1 MRIQHTT
8 YRKIIALLILL
19 SSVSSLFAQSKTY
32 HVTAEAT
39 SGGDG
44 LSWDKAITLT
54 EALNLAKAGDEI
66 WVKGYEDIT
75 GHIYKAP
82 EGGFVLPSGV
92 AMYGG
97 FEGKETNKN
106 ALPTGRH
113 KYQMKYQ
120 TALVGDIN
128 TNDKASQQLI
138 IYPENTTR
146 TDNATHV
153 LTLQMGVTPGN
164 TNENNA
170 PTIVSGFLIAA
181 GNASGENTSANGRGG
196 GIYVVNN
203 SNGGNAQSRFF
214 RISQCNF
221 ANNYGMRGGAIYVDK
236 SCTNPQSAIS
246 YCSFFNNVAG
256 KRGTSENEGGGMWI
270 DGTATVYNCNI
281 NNNTNG
287 GIRLSKTSKIVNCSV
302 IANTV
307 SAVDLTAAGASGSD
321 GGGAVYN
328 TVLWHCTT
336 LCKNDTRPVFK
347 SCAFSEVESADG
359 KDANGNVRISIQN
372 HTTKPAPW
380 FVQSVVNLG
389 YDFSFSSNLKQ
400 LINTSFRFEE
410 TSALYGA
417 GDLQYYQNY
426 IEKSNLEATGS
437 TDVRGKKRYESS
449 SIDIGAYEYERLMA
463 GRIRYVMQNRQ
474 GTGDGS
480 SWANAMDDIQKAIND
495 LAEDANGMKG
505 EVWVAEGTY
514 EIKNRIAEA
523 QNAPTSL
530 LMKDGISVYGSF
542 KGNETSRAQRIAAS
556 TDLKEP
562 WSWHYKSTIKGNGYE
577 STTWSPTDEEWKVT
591 SSSYHVV
598 WFAPLPDGGQA
609 FSDNVY
615 LEGFIIEGGA
625 YQETND
631 KKFEPDCGAG
641 VYMNDPNAKLRYC
654 IVRNCNPGIKDT
666 ENKTPRGGGIYCR
679 NGMTEGNLVYNCS
692 AYMGGGIYIDDAGF
706 VTRSMVTNC
715 SANMGAGVYLKGDAT
730 DPNKAYYQILATS
743 VVSNNTSTRNGAV
756 YVDGHGL
763 VINNTITNNY
773 TTNTSDAADKESSNT
788 GGVYIKKKGLIANN
802 IIWNNSLLQST
813 SNSNHQAARA
823 QVYAA
828 SPTKETVQFYNNAIS
843 DVNAAIWNNTYQV
856 GTTAINN
863 YYSGMGFEQ
872 IQGTQFSTKEDFNNK
887 RGVITDKTEVDYF
900 WEVKQGTRLR
910 NIGISYALL
919 PSAYL
924 YQPQIDLNGK
934 PFSFTPSTG
943 AYMPDNHDIVFELN
957 TTAKRLRIYY
967 DRSRELVEGTG
978 QSWEKSYTSSA
989 VDEVIDY
996 LATIQDGDTVNVVE
1010 KGSTTKTKFTIN
1022 KADGYQF
1029 EICAREGIFAPKT
1042 AYVNEESDAKSCTFR
1057 IQPTVLPLTLYAGYP
1072 AYSEKK
1078 NPDDSD
1084 RNPILYR
1091 TEVNGNME
1099 GSELSDGLYHL
1110 VRIEAGA
1117 NVTIDGYVFTHAYA
1131 AGKAYMPYGGGAL
1144 IGSVDQI
1151 NDPTTVKF
1159 KNCIFENNTAMNG
1172 AALATMPDAE
1182 NVNLELENC
1191 VINNNTSKDLHNQ
1204 NPSEL
1209 PSIIYL
1215 NKSNGSNNSLTLNHV
1230 SIINNEGVAP
1240 DYNLVQQTSYAVG
1253 NKLYINGAWEGSK
1266 CNNTIDINTLGKDGA
1281 MNFSNPTK
1289 EVGAKMVGNVYFG
1302 GYAAFRPLTSSI
1314 EAGKIINSAASSTT
1328 TKDMTGEERNLGG
1341 APDLGA
1347 YEALLPKDGHVIY
1360 VRSYNTEWIENNA
1373 TDKEQIDGSPNFNLL
1388 NDDTSGKVYNGT
1400 SWDAAIHGNAVCDLN
1415 QLEANDNNFYIRLED
1430 GKMMAATKDVRAY
1443 SVYQKPTSWKNNTG
1457 IYADNYY
1464 GPISGHYSHFM
1475 VNGFINDYLKD
1486 NTNADLYWNVYQG
1499 NTNHK
1504 DKYSDKDFNLINN
1517 DRKERYVSGLQFAV
1531 EKAAKYNEE
1540 HKNESGF
1547 IPKEVWVGA
1556 GVYTDYK
1563 GFVIRNGVKVYGGFP
1578 HEGNPNMDDR
1588 LPLLSQYIPARGDKK
1603 DKKKSDYET
1612 ILQIRKE
1619 SPVKRDNND
1628 VLQHNMETEI
1638 NNRNVERH
1646 YVLYQPDVCV
1656 PTWHVVGDSS
1666 TITQA
1671 NSYRFIKNNSSHPY
1685 YENYQGNSANAPY
1698 NVNIYKQ
1705 YENVKWDGFTIR
1717 HGYIINYQANRDGGP
1732 GVRVFDN
1739 VELENLVI
1747 VNNLN
1752 HGYRVRGGGLYMDGQ
1767 NSKISNSYQLNNY
1780 ATNANSVSKA
1790 QVPDDTFK
1798 KNKSKYGNQDVYGG
1812 GAYMIVGTGFN
1823 MVVAKNRVMGT
1834 TESGGGIFIES
1845 ATFYNNTV
1853 AYNMVENKNEGS
1865 GIMQWSNAETGIN
1878 SSLSLY
1884 NCIIYGNIKRN
1895 GGTNYQVG
1903 STSVNTFKTP
1913 HSCYLPS
1920 CTDALNNIFKK
1931 DSKNIISSV
1940 NPFADGENAKNT
1952 LDFRLAAE
1960 SKCLNAGTE
1969 DLKQNGEAKIASL
1982 PSKDMDFTNRIKDC
1996 TVDIGAYEADNTENI
2011 AAEAK
2016 TNTAGIVD
2024 YIYYVT
2030 SNGYGNRSGDSPKN
2044 AACADKLQ
2052 SVLTAAGKLFE
2063 EKNKGIT
2070 DNAKKSKVYVK
2081 VAGYQADENGDRF
2094 VYHANTLADP
2104 NDPQS
2109 YTFLIP
2115 NGVWLMGGYNEGT
2128 QKNGVPDPKTYNW
2141 DNDQRDCI
2149 NEYQTLLSAKT
2160 EVKAGSTVTQEV
2172 NGYHTVCFGK
2182 WPTGELDDYN
2192 TTAIEYRAVID
2203 GCHLIDGNASD
2214 VAGFK
2219 SMGGAAVV
2227 PKKAHVRNC
2236 LITGCEA
2243 TKGGALSLLKGGM
2256 VSGSVILNN
2265 KAQEGGAIYAPRTTS
2280 QIEEEKDFHA
2290 YVISCTIVKNDA
2302 TIGGG
2307 IYQEDNTLI
2316 GGNSVIWGNTAQTDN
2331 NISGK
2336 VDFLSEDYLQGTGS
2350 GSLTTQFYPYNY
2362 CFVEKMSLPAN
2373 MMNTEMSSD
2382 WESYFKNQTYY
2393 VPRAYSP
2400 LIGNGVDK
2408 SYVEAWKDY
2417 GISDYDIT
2425 GKTRTLSERQT
2436 AGAFALELPIFDTTK
2451 LLKRLFVSQEGGE
2464 LVNDE
2469 NIQKYYG
2476 RSFLTPF
2483 NSLDAALDYIKEA
2496 REKNVATEATHFEI
2510 LMTGGTYKPG
2520 KMRKDKDLSPDQ
2532 NTIDRRLQSF
2542 TIPVNVDIFGSFSV
2556 NDPYS
2561 STPVDPKTG
2570 KETGGKFTS
2579 LGDKTLEADGDIKT
2593 ILEDRNKDHMTDN
2606 NKNGLIE
2613 PWEFQNPTIL
2623 SGDIK
2628 ASEKERN
2635 VYHVVYSN
2643 AESTGTSSSQNNE
2656 VVLDGITIMNGE
2668 TMTELKS
2675 IEGENKI
2682 AEIGRGGGI
2691 YTNRVNYT
2699 LNRCRLMKNSGLHGG
2714 AIYANNASLDII
2726 GSTISGNRDVSEKAS
2741 QDKIALPGKGGA
2753 IYLYLTESKN
2763 GNLHIIN
2770 SLLANNDVTCGK
2782 ITSTESSQ
2790 GGAIYIRRADDASTM
2805 TAGYQ
2810 DAYIVNSLIVN
2821 NKAKEDGAIHVEN
2834 EVSGTIT
2841 PILYNT
2847 AIWGNESTGNSVLL
2861 KREHMR
2867 NCAWDEL
2874 PESTASTANDGN
2886 IKLNKENIA
2895 SDGPRFTEPTTI
2907 KGYEGYKLD
2916 AKWNPQ
2922 AISVLTDAGDGK
2934 KKADD
2939 TYEKGKEGKYFDWWY
2954 KHEDRLD
2961 DYGYPSEYIRSAN
2974 SSKEYFRYVG
2984 PKDEKGVVTEKPID
2998 IGMYEFQYVL
3008 KFTDLERVYI
3018 GMTQEGEGDGSSW
3031 ANQSTDL
3038 RGAIIAMANPSGN
3051 ASTGTGTGITSK
3063 RQVFVRGGTY
3073 YSPTYSSGDA
3083 FSLFVNNADKAQYI
3097 ESIELVG
3104 GCTGKKINGKE
3115 EQDFSNPSVLVENPT
3130 KVNETKNLLN
3140 ITTNGKPVT
3149 ISGFTF
3155 INISNQEDYGVG
3167 INAVNNLTADGNT
3180 AATLK
3185 VHHCAF
3191 RYNNKAGMLAE
3202 NKDANSALKLWNVL
3216 FADGKGDG
3224 IIINNGK
3231 SDITNA
3237 TFVNNNGT
3245 AVSTTSVYNSVA
3257 WKNKDQAKLN
3267 FKDHY
3272 NVIID
3277 KNVVNGDV
3285 LNGPNFVD
3293 PEHGDYRIRP
3303 SLLLLNQ
3310 GNNEKYCQAVGL
3322 TEAGHEIDYPATLA
3336 AEKDLGNTARLIGS
3350 NIDIGAYECDT
3361 EMKSIIY
3368 VKSVLTNGTGES
3380 WDNPTNDLQGAIN
3393 LAELYANKHAGEY
3406 GYVFVDRN
3414 LKADNVNISMPGV
3427 KMFGSMREET
3437 SSETGTEAIVNDLL
3451 SQRKGIIESSSQS
3464 TINGLTLN
3472 NTTTGSETRM
3482 CLVDGFKVSGN
3493 VSLKGNSMLSTS
3505 IIDGNISGDANGMLY
3520 NSLALGTVENVK
3532 SVNVTASGALSS
3544 TTGSAANRASVN
3556 TYNKPVN
3563 TYNKYVKDEY
3573 WKFQLDETSGDIN
3586 ANADATATNECIDKV
3601 MHRHDLAGNKRIRDN
3616 VDNGCFETWYLTNDA
3631 EANMTDYPHGKSV
3644 VYVMTEDK
3652 ELKLDN
3658 GFYTETNPFCPGFL
3672 LLKHHAGLRGN
3683 NSYVNLTNFA
3693 VERNLKKGTNFF
3705 SMPFK
3710 ATKMEVSG
3718 FENPETSGVIAYYY
3732 NAATRAKYDY
3742 KFGKTNSEAWIRG
3755 VDNQRNF
3762 TAGFRM
3768 DATEAKTVR
3777 FYGTSYTEKD
3787 GRTNRSLLDKIT
3799 LVQNNNQQP
3808 WSSSNG
3814 GGLKFTH
3821 KENMGWN
3828 LFGSPYLCAMNY
3840 SDMEY
3845 GRVIYQYDDNDKD
3858 KGNDNDNDN
3867 DNDNGIYKAIN
3878 TDGIKT
3884 GYIPAMDAVFTQT
3897 ATLDNSE
3904 IVIVEHSPAR
3914 AKTAY
3919 QATKALNIA
3928 ITQNDR
3934 ISRASNGSPVDDQLQ
3949 LNAVPA
3955 QEAKS
3960 DFDLGSDGVK
3970 WMTSQN
3976 AQIYATRN
3984 GGRYSLLSAI
3994 SIDAEQSIGISLPE
4008 TGEYTISI
4016 PEECD
4021 ASEYETVW
4029 LKDKETGK
4037 AIDLKEG
4044 DYRFHASQAGE
4055 QNHRFTISFNRMA
4068 TDMKSDISIQSIGFR
4083 TIVLKGLQP
4092 NDLISV
4098 YAADGVL
4105 ALQKK
4110 AKAEKEQVRTAIQGN
4125 VIVEVTRGGKQM
4137 AVRKIALK

>member
-8 YRKIIALLILL
+8 YRKIIAALILL
-19 SSVSSLFAQSKTY
+19 SCVSSLFAQGSKTY

-39 SGGDG
+39 DGGDG
-44 LSWDKAITLT
+44 SSWTQAITL
-54 EALNLAKAGDEI
+54 ENALSLAKAGDEI

-97 FEGKETNKN
+97 FAGDETIKN
-106 ALPTGRH
+106 DLPTGRH

-120 TALVGDIN
+120 TALVGDIA

-146 TDNATHV
+146 SDNATHV
-153 LTLQMGVTPGN
+153 LTLQMGVTQDN
-164 TNENNA
+164 TNDGNK

-181 GNASGENTSANGRGG
+181 GNAKGENTSANGRGG

-203 SNGGNAQSRFF
+203 SNDNNAGSRYF

-221 ANNYGMRGGAIYVDK
+221 ANNYGMRGGAIYVDN
-236 SCTNPQSAIS
+236 SCTNQQSAIS
-246 YCSFFNNVAG
+246 YCSIFNNVAG
-256 KRGTSENEGGGMWI
+256 KRGSSENEGGGMWI

-287 GIRLSKTSKIVNCSV
+287 GIRLSGTSKIVNCSV

-307 SAVDLTAAGASGSD
+307 SAVDLTTAGASDSN

-347 SCAFSEVESADG
+347 SCAFSEVEPAGG
-359 KDANGNVRISIQN
+359 KDANGNVHISIQN

-389 YDFSFSSNLKQ
+389 FDFSFSSNLKQ

-463 GRIRYVMQNRQ
+463 GRIRYVMQNRR

-542 KGNETSRAQRIAAS
+542 KGDETSRAQRIAAS

-577 STTWSPTDEEWKVT
+577 STIWSPTDEEWKVT

-715 SANMGAGVYLKGDAT
+715 SANMGAGVYLKGDAK

-788 GGVYIKKKGLIANN
+788 GGVYIKEKGLIANN

-813 SNSNHQAARA
+813 SNSNQQAARA

-863 YYSGMGFEQ
+863 YYSGMGFVLG
-872 IQGTQFSTKEDFNNK
+872 GTNTPFSTEGDFNNK
-887 RGVITDKTEVDYF
+887 RGVITDKTEINYF
-900 WEVKQGTRLR
+900 WEVKKGTRLR

-924 YQPQIDLNGK
+924 YQPKIDLNGK

-957 TTAKRLRIYY
+957 KTAKRLRIYY

-996 LATIQDGDTVNVVE
+996 LATIQDGGTVDVVE
-1010 KGSTTKTKFTIN
+1010 KGSTTKTSFTIN

-1042 AYVNEESDAKSCTFR
+1042 AYVNEEGDAKSCTFR

-1072 AYSEKK
+1072 AYSENK

-1084 RNPILYR
+1084 RNPTRYR

-1099 GSELSDGLYHL
+1099 GSDLSDGLYHL

-1159 KNCIFENNTAMNG
+1159 RNCIFENNTAMNG

-1191 VINNNTSKDLHNQ
+1191 VINNNTSQDINEQQLT
-1204 NPSEL
+1204 EL

-1215 NKSNGSNNSLTLNHV
+1215 NKSEGSKNQLTLKHV
-1230 SIINNEGVAP
+1230 TIVNNIGLAP
-1240 DYNLVQQTSYAVG
+1240 ETKDLGSTSYAAG
-1253 NKLYINGAWEGSK
+1253 NVVIYQSKTIEGSTA
-1266 CNNTIDINTLGKDGA
+1266 NNSIYPINTLGENGA
-1281 MNFSNPTK
+1281 KNFSNPTK
-1289 EVGAKMVGNVYFG
+1289 EVGAKMVGNVYYG
-1302 GYAAFRPLTSSI
+1302 GYAFFRPLTSSI
-1314 EAGKIINSAASSTT
+1314 EAGKIINSVASSTT

-1347 YEALLPKDGHVIY
+1347 YEAILPKAGRVIY
-1360 VRSYNTEWIENNA
+1360 VRSYNTKYISNEDSNY
-1373 TDKEQIDGSPNFNLL
+1373 DDQDGEPDFNLL
-1388 NDDTSGKVYNGT
+1388 QKSDTQYDGT
-1400 SWDAAIHGNAVCDLN
+1400 SWDKAIIGNAMCDNTIEKSGNKFYVTDNGTLLN
-1415 QLEANDNNFYIRLED
+1415 TTIDNKEYSETG
-1430 GKMMAATKDVRAY
+1430 GKYRSETNSYGDF
-1443 SVYQKPTSWKNNTG
+1443 WKN
-1457 IYADNYY
+1457 
-1464 GPISGHYSHFM
+1464 SG
-1475 VNGFINDYLKD
+1475 
-1486 NTNADLYWNVYQG
+1486 
-1499 NTNHK
+1499 
-1504 DKYSDKDFNLINN
+1504 NLQKQKSTDWDTYNQIKNN
-1517 DRKERYVSGLQFAV
+1517 REERYISGLQYAV
-1531 EKAAKYNEE
+1531 EKAAKI
-1540 HKNESGF
+1540 NESLKPGEE
-1547 IPKEVWVGA
+1547 PVVVWVGA
-1556 GVYTDYK
+1556 GIYTDYK
-1563 GFVIRNGVKVYGGFP
+1563 GFVIRDKVKVYGGFP
-1578 HEGNPNMDDR
+1578 YEGYPNESDR
-1588 LPLLSQYIPARGDKK
+1588 HPLLSQYVPARKEYENLVK
-1603 DKKKSDYET
+1603 TKYET

-1619 SPVKRDNND
+1619 SPVYFKKGDKEMWYQEYKPED
-1628 VLQHNMETEI
+1628 GSKYEHTKTLIDKKET
-1638 NNRNVERH
+1638 ERH
-1646 YVLYQPDVCV
+1646 YVLYQPDVCL
-1656 PTWHVVGDSS
+1656 PTWSPSGD
-1666 TITQA
+1666 
-1671 NSYRFIKNNSSHPY
+1671 
-1685 YENYQGNSANAPY
+1685 GNSLRTDGNA
-1698 NVNIYKQ
+1698 VRYKGNLIDNKYYKD
-1705 YENVKWDGFTIR
+1705 YEYAKWDGFSVR
-1717 HGYIINYQANRDGGP
+1717 HGYIINYPGANRDGGA
-1732 GVRVFDN
+1732 GVRVFRG
-1739 VELENLVI
+1739 VELENLII
-1747 VNNLN
+1747 VNNFN
-1752 HGYRVRGGGLYMDGQ
+1752 HGGRVRGGGLYMDGE
-1767 NSKISNSYQLNNY
+1767 NSKISNSYLLRNLSY
-1780 ATNANSVSKA
+1780 ANSSE
-1790 QVPDDTFK
+1790 
-1798 KNKSKYGNQDVYGG
+1798 SYGG
-1812 GAYMIVGTGFN
+1812 GAYMIQGTGYN
-1823 MVVAKNRVMGT
+1823 LVVANNRCYNGT
-1834 TESGGGIFIES
+1834 CRGGGIFLES
-1845 ATFYNNTV
+1845 AKFYNNTI
-1853 AYNMVENKNEGS
+1853 AYNMATDG
-1865 GIMQWSNAETGIN
+1865 TGIYHWQDAKTGVA
-1878 SSLSLY
+1878 SQLSLY
-1884 NCIIYGNIKRN
+1884 NCIIYDNYDNGKQITDQVNSAASDKMNPSHNCYMNSGNINNKFQESDGNFTGTDLAFPFEDQTYESGNNFRFRNARLKNNFRLNEANVLAGNKCLN
-1895 GGTNYQVG
+1895 GGTTNVG
-1903 STSVNTFKTP
+1903 NGII
-1913 HSCYLPS
+1913 LPE
-1920 CTDALNNIFKK
+1920 T
-1931 DSKNIISSV
+1931 
-1940 NPFADGENAKNT
+1940 
-1952 LDFRLAAE
+1952 
-1960 SKCLNAGTE
+1960 
-1969 DLKQNGEAKIASL
+1969 
-1982 PSKDMDFTNRIKDC
+1982 DMDYTNRIKDC
-1996 TVDIGAYEADNTENI
+1996 AIDIGAYEANNTANI
-2011 AAEAK
+2011 APQEK
-2016 TNTAGIVD
+2016 TNSAGIVD

-2030 SNGYGNRSGDSPKN
+2030 QNGWGNRSGDSPKN

-2052 SVLTAAGKLFE
+2052 DVLTAAGKKF
-2063 EKNKGIT
+2063 KTANQDIT
-2070 DNAKKSKVYVK
+2070 DSNLKRQVFVK
-2081 VAGYQADENGDRF
+2081 VAGYQADETGKRF
-2094 VYHANTLADP
+2094 TYHANTLADP
-2104 NDPQS
+2104 SDPQS

-2115 NGVWLMGGYNEGT
+2115 NGVCLMGGYYEGD
-2128 QKNGVPDPKTYNW
+2128 QERGEPKDGTANW
-2141 DNDQRDCI
+2141 DNDKRDCI
-2149 NEYQTLLSAKT
+2149 STYQTVLSAKT
-2160 EVKAGSTVTQEV
+2160 EVKEGSAVNQEV

-2182 WPTGELDDYN
+2182 WPTGNYDDYN
-2192 TTAIEYRAVID
+2192 TTALTENTIID
-2203 GCHLIDGNASD
+2203 GCRLIDGNASD
-2214 VAGFK
+2214 KSGFK
-2219 SMGGAAVV
+2219 SMGGAAIV
-2227 PKKAHVRNC
+2227 PRMAHVRNC
-2236 LITGCEA
+2236 EISDCQA
-2243 TKGGALSLLKGGM
+2243 TQGGALTLLKGSI
-2256 VSGSVILNN
+2256 VSGSVIVRN
-2265 KAQEGGAIYAPRTTS
+2265 KAQKGGAIYALRS
-2280 QIEEEKDFHA
+2280 NDKNEDAKKYHA
-2290 YVISCTIVKNDA
+2290 YVISCTIASNEA
-2302 TIGGG
+2302 NIGGG
-2307 IYQEDNTLI
+2307 IYQEENSLI
-2316 GGNSVIWGNTAQTDN
+2316 GGNSVIWGNSAQTDN
-2331 NISGK
+2331 NISGD
-2336 VDFLSEDYLQGTGS
+2336 VNYQSHDFLQGIGKYSEEL
-2350 GSLTTQFYPYNY
+2350 FYPYNY
-2362 CFVEKMSLPAN
+2362 CFVEKMALPAN
-2373 MMNTEMSSD
+2373 RMNTEMTSD
-2382 WESYFKNQTYY
+2382 LDNYFNDNKIFK
-2393 VPRAYSP
+2393 PRAYSS
-2400 LIGNGVDK
+2400 LIGNGVEK
-2408 SYVEAWKDY
+2408 EYVNAWKNH
-2417 GISDYDIT
+2417 GISSYDIT
-2425 GKTRTLSERQT
+2425 GKERDMTKQQT
-2436 AGAFALELPIFDTTK
+2436 AGAYTSNLPAFDNTK
-2451 LLKRLFVSQEGGE
+2451 LLKRLFVSQTGGE
-2464 LVNDE
+2464 KVTE
-2469 NIQKYYG
+2469 EEKAKYYG

-2483 NSLDAALDYIKEA
+2483 NSLEAALDYINKA
-2496 REKNVATEATHFEI
+2496 REKKVANDNTHFEI
-2510 LMTGGTYKPG
+2510 LMTGGTYKPS
-2520 KMRKDKDLSPDQ
+2520 KMRQNKDLSQEQ

-2542 TIPVNVDIFGSFSV
+2542 TIPVNVDIFGSFSK
-2556 NDPYS
+2556 DDLYS
-2561 STPVDPKTG
+2561 STPVDPTTG
-2570 KETGGKFTS
+2570 KETGDKFTS
-2579 LGDKTLEADGDIKT
+2579 FGGKNLTPDGDIKD
-2593 ILEDRNKDHMTDN
+2593 ILANRNKDYMTDN

-2643 AESTGTSSSQNNE
+2643 TSTTSNNE

-2668 TMTELKS
+2668 TTTKLKTE
-2675 IEGENKI
+2675 EGGTNEV

-2699 LNRCRLMKNSGLHGG
+2699 LNRCRLIKNSGLHGG
-2714 AIYANNASLDII
+2714 AVYVNNASLDII
-2726 GSTISGNRDVSEKAS
+2726 GSTISGNSNVSEKAS
-2741 QDKIALPGKGGA
+2741 QDEVTEPGKGGA
-2753 IYLYLTESKN
+2753 IYLYLTESEN
-2763 GNLHIIN
+2763 GNLHIVN
-2770 SLLANNDVTCGK
+2770 SLLANNDVTYGK
-2782 ITSTESSQ
+2782 YTGTESSQ
-2790 GGAIYIRRADDASTM
+2790 GGAIYIRRANDANTM
-2805 TAGYQ
+2805 AEDYQ

-2821 NKAKEDGAIHVEN
+2821 NKAKQDGAIHVEN
-2834 EVSGTIT
+2834 EVTSGTIT

-2847 AIWGNESTGNSVLL
+2847 AIWGNESTVTEGDKVLL

-2874 PESTASTANDGN
+2874 PASTAKDGN
-2886 IKLNKENIA
+2886 VKLNKENIA
-2895 SDGPRFTEPTTI
+2895 SDGPRFTAPTTT
-2907 KGYEGYKLD
+2907 KGYEGYTQD

-2934 KKADD
+2934 KDADD
-2939 TYEKGKEGKYFDWWY
+2939 KNESGKYQNWWTM
-2954 KHEDRLD
+2954 HNARLEK
-2961 DYGYPSEYIRSAN
+2961 YGYPSEYIRPVSGTY
-2974 SSKEYFRYVG
+2974 KRYVG
-2984 PKDEKGVVTEKPID
+2984 PKDENGNIAEKPID
-2998 IGMYEFQYVL
+2998 IGMYEFQYVF
-3008 KFTDLERVYI
+3008 KFTDLEKVYI
-3018 GMTQEGEGDGSSW
+3018 GTEEKGNGDGSSW
-3031 ANQSTDL
+3031 DNQSTDL

-3051 ASTGTGTGITSK
+3051 VAAGITTNNNRK
-3063 RQVFVRGGTY
+3063 VFVRGGTY

-3083 FSLFVNNADKAQYI
+3083 FSLIVNNDEKAKYI
-3097 ESIELVG
+3097 TSIELVG
-3104 GCTGKKINGKE
+3104 GCTGSKNADGTE
-3115 EQDFSNPSVLVENPT
+3115 VQDFSKPSVLIENPA
-3130 KVNETKNLLN
+3130 KVGETTNLLN
-3140 ITTNGKPVT
+3140 IVTNGKPVT

-3155 INISNQEDYGVG
+3155 QNQSGVG
-3167 INAVNNLTADGNT
+3167 VNAKINNDQAGTGEEMRL
-3180 AATLK
+3180 
-3185 VHHCAF
+3185 HHCAF
-3191 RYNNKAGMLAE
+3191 RKNNGSGMVV
-3202 NKDANSALKLWNVL
+3202 NNQKGYGINMWNVL
-3216 FADGKGDG
+3216 FADG
-3224 IIINNGK
+3224 NGNGLTIYG
-3231 SDITNA
+3231 SQSADITNA
-3237 TFVNNNGT
+3237 TFVCNKDT
-3245 AVSTTSVYNSVA
+3245 AVSGTDHVYNSVA
-3257 WKNKDQAKLN
+3257 WKNDSQNLN
-3267 FKDHY
+3267 T
-3272 NVIID
+3272 NN
-3277 KNVVNGDV
+3277 KNVVIASSIENGDV

-3293 PEHGDYRIRP
+3293 PNKGDYRIRP
-3303 SLLLLNQ
+3303 SLKLLDQ
-3310 GNNEKYCQAVGL
+3310 GSNDRYQQNAN
-3322 TEAGHEIDYPATLA
+3322 INS
-3336 AEKDLGNTARLIGS
+3336 EKDLGNTARLIGD

-3361 EMKSIIY
+3361 KMIQIIY
-3368 VKSVLTNGTGES
+3368 VKEGSAVAGTGES

-3393 LAELYANKHAGEY
+3393 LAELYANKNAGKY

-3414 LKADNVNISMPGV
+3414 LKTDNVSISMPGV
-3427 KMFGSMREET
+3427 KMFGSMREEK
-3437 SSETGTEAIVNDLL
+3437 SSETEPEAIVKDLL
-3451 SQRKGIIESSSQS
+3451 TQRKGIIESSSQS

-3472 NTTTGSETRM
+3472 SGTTGTETRM

-3493 VSLKGNSMLSTS
+3493 ISLKGNSMLSTS
-3505 IIDGNISGDANGMLY
+3505 ILDANAKVTGDASVLLY
-3520 NSLALGTVENVK
+3520 NSLALGSVKDVK
-3532 SVNVTASGALSS
+3532 SVNVTASGELPSS
-3544 TTGSAANRASVN
+3544 TGSAANRSSV
-3556 TYNKPVN
+3556 T
-3563 TYNKYVKDEY
+3563 TYNKYVKDDY
-3573 WKFQLDETSGDIN
+3573 WKYQLDETDN
-3586 ANADATATNECIDKV
+3586 ANINQHDANVDGNPTKACTVQV
-3601 MHRHDLAGNKRIRDN
+3601 MHNHDLAGNQRIRDK

-3631 EANMTDYPHGKSV
+3631 EAKETDYPHGKSV

-3658 GFYTETNPFCPGFL
+3658 GLYTETNPFSPGFL

-3683 NSYVNLTNFA
+3683 NSYVNLTYFA
-3693 VERNLKKGTNFF
+3693 VERDLKAGTNFF

-3718 FENPETSGVIAYYY
+3718 FEKPETSGVIAYYY

-3799 LVQNNNQQP
+3799 LVQNNNKQP

-3858 KGNDNDNDN
+3858 KDKGN
-3867 DNDNGIYKAIN
+3867 YKTIN
-3878 TDGIKT
+3878 TYDSATGST
-3884 GYIPAMDAVFTQT
+3884 TDGYIPAMDAVFTQT

-3904 IVIVEHSPAR
+3904 SVIVKHSPAR
-3914 AKTAY
+3914 ATTAY
-3919 QATKALNIA
+3919 AETRALDIA
-3928 ITQNDR
+3928 ITQNSR
-3934 ISRASNGSPVDDQLQ
+3934 ISRAGNSTPADDQLQ

-3994 SIDAEQSIGISLPE
+3994 SIEAEQSIGISLPE

-4037 AIDLKEG
+4037 AINLKEG

-4068 TDMKSDISIQSIGFR
+4068 TDMKSDISIQAIGFR

-4125 VIVEVTRGGKQM
+4125 VIVEVTRSGKQV

>member
-1 MRIQHTT
+1 MRKLYPT
-8 YRKIIALLILL
+8 YCKLIATLLLLGCSIAL
-19 SSVSSLFAQSKTY
+19 SAQGKTY
-32 HVTAEAT
+32 HVKADSEITT
-39 SGGDG
+39 SGNDG
-44 LSWDKAITLT
+44 LSWDKAITL
-54 EALNLAKAGDEI
+54 ESALSLAKAGDEI

-82 EGGFVLPSGV
+82 REGFVLPSGV

-97 FEGKETNKN
+97 FAGNETIKN
-106 ALPTGRH
+106 DLPTGRH

-120 TALVGDIN
+120 TALVGDIG

-146 TDNATHV
+146 NDNATHV
-153 LTLQMGVTPGN
+153 LTLQMGITQDN
-164 TNENNA
+164 TNDGNK

-181 GNASGENTSANGRGG
+181 GNAKGENTSANGRGG
-196 GIYVVNN
+196 GIYVENN
-203 SNGGNAQSRFF
+203 SNDNNAGSRYF

-221 ANNYGMRGGAIYVDK
+221 ANNYGMRGGAIYVDN
-236 SCTNPQSAIS
+236 SCTNQQSAIN
-246 YCSFFNNVAG
+246 YCSIFNNVAG
-256 KRGTSENEGGGMWI
+256 KRGSSENEGGGMWI

-287 GIRLSKTSKIVNCSV
+287 GIRLSGTSKIVNCSV

-307 SAVDLTAAGASGSD
+307 SAVDLTTAGASDSN

-347 SCAFSEVESADG
+347 SCAFSEVEPAGG
-359 KDANGNVRISIQN
+359 KDANGNVHISIQN

-389 YDFSFSSNLKQ
+389 FDFSFSSNLKQ

-417 GDLQYYQNY
+417 GDLQYYQNH

-463 GRIRYVMQNRQ
+463 GRIRYVMPTRQ

-480 SWANAMDDIQKAIND
+480 SWENAMDDIQKAIND

-542 KGNETSRAQRIAAS
+542 KGDETSRAQRIAAS

-615 LEGFIIEGGA
+615 LEGFTIEGGA

-631 KKFEPDCGAG
+631 PKFEPDCGAG

-730 DPNKAYYQILATS
+730 NSEKAYYQILATS

-813 SNSNHQAARA
+813 SNSNQQAARA

-863 YYSGMGFEQ
+863 YYSGMGF
-872 IQGTQFSTKEDFNNK
+872 ILGGTNTPFCTTEDFNNK
-887 RGVITDKTEVDYF
+887 RGVITDKTEINYF
-900 WEVKQGTRLR
+900 WELKQGTRLR

-943 AYMPDNHDIVFELN
+943 AYMPDNHNIVFELN
-957 TTAKRLRIYY
+957 KTAMRLRIYY

-978 QSWEKSYTSSA
+978 QSWEKSYTSSS

-996 LATIQDGDTVNVVE
+996 LATIQDGGKVNVVE
-1010 KGSTTKTKFTIN
+1010 KGSTTKTSFKIN

-1029 EICAREGIFAPKT
+1029 EICTREGIFAPKT

-1072 AYSEKK
+1072 AYSEKE

-1084 RNPILYR
+1084 RNPTLYR
-1091 TEVNGNME
+1091 TEVNGNIE
-1099 GSELSDGLYHL
+1099 GSDLSEGLYHL

-1191 VINNNTSKDLHNQ
+1191 VINNNTSQDINEQQLT
-1204 NPSEL
+1204 EW

-1215 NKSNGSNNSLTLNHV
+1215 NKSEGSKNQLTLKHV
-1230 SIINNEGVAP
+1230 TIINNIGLAP
-1240 DYNLVQQTSYAVG
+1240 TTKDLGSTSYAAG
-1253 NKLYINGAWEGSK
+1253 NVVIYQSKTIEGSTA
-1266 CNNTIDINTLGKDGA
+1266 NNSIYPINTLGENGA
-1281 MNFSNPTK
+1281 KNFSNPTK
-1289 EVGAKMVGNVYFG
+1289 EVGAKMVGNVYYG
-1302 GYAAFRPLTSSI
+1302 GYAFFRPLTSSI

-1328 TKDMTGEERNLGG
+1328 TKDMTGKERNLGG
-1341 APDLGA
+1341 TPDLGA
-1347 YEALLPKDGHVIY
+1347 YEAILPEDGRVIY
-1360 VRSYNTEWIENNA
+1360 VRSYNTEWIENDA
-1373 TDKEQIDGSPNFNLL
+1373 TDKEQIDGSPNFDLL

-1400 SWDAAIHGNAVCDLN
+1400 SWDTAIHGNAVCDLN
-1415 QLEANDNNFYIRLED
+1415 QLEANDNNFYVRCAD
-1430 GKMMAATKDVRAY
+1430 GKMMAATKDVSAY
-1443 SVYQKPTSWKNNTG
+1443 SEYQKPTSWTNNTG

-1475 VNGFINDYLKD
+1475 VNGQIYDYL
-1486 NTNADLYWNVYQG
+1486 NSYNQTNRQLYWNVYQG

-1504 DKYSDKDFNLINN
+1504 EDSFNLINN

-1578 HEGNPNMDDR
+1578 HEGYPNMDDR

-1619 SPVKRDNND
+1619 SPVYRDNND

-1656 PTWHVVGDSS
+1656 PTWHVVGNESS
-1666 TITQA
+1666 TTTQA
-1671 NSYRFIKNNSSHPY
+1671 NSYRFIQNNSSHPY
-1685 YENYQGNSANAPY
+1685 YANYQGNSANAPY

-1717 HGYIINYQANRDGGP
+1717 HGYIINYEANRDGGP

-1767 NSKISNSYQLNNY
+1767 NSKISNSYQFNNY

-1790 QVPDDTFK
+1790 KVPDDTFK
-1798 KNKSKYGNQDVYGG
+1798 KNNTDYGIQDVYGG

-1823 MVVAKNRVMGT
+1823 MVVAKNRVSGT
-1834 TESGGGIFIES
+1834 NESGGGIFIET

-1853 AYNMVENKNEGS
+1853 AYNMVENKDEGS
-1865 GIMQWSNAETGIN
+1865 GIMQWSGTNTGLS
-1878 SSLSLY
+1878 SSLALY
-1884 NCIIYGNIKRN
+1884 NCIVYGNIRKN
-1895 GGTNYQVG
+1895 KKFYENNYEVG
-1903 STSVNTFKTP
+1903 STSENTFKTP

-1920 CTDALNNIFKK
+1920 CKDALNNIFKK
-1931 DSKNIISSV
+1931 DQKNIISSV

-1952 LDFRLAAE
+1952 LDFRLAAK

-1969 DLKQNGEAKIASL
+1969 DLNQNGEAKIASL
-1982 PSKDMDFTNRIKDC
+1982 PSNDMDFTNRIKDC

-2011 AAEAK
+2011 AAQEK
-2016 TNTAGIVD
+2016 KNNAGIVD

-2070 DNAKKSKVYVK
+2070 DNDKKSKVYVK
-2081 VAGYQADENGDRF
+2081 VAGYQADKNGDRF

-2128 QKNGVPDPKTYNW
+2128 QKNGEPDPKTYNW
-2141 DNDQRDCI
+2141 DDDQRDCI
-2149 NEYQTLLSAKT
+2149 NEYQTILSAKT

-2214 VAGFK
+2214 KTGFK

-2290 YVISCTIVKNDA
+2290 YVISCTIVKNEA
-2302 TIGGG
+2302 TTGGG

-2316 GGNSVIWGNTAQTDN
+2316 GGNSVIWGNNAQTDN

-2336 VDFLSEDYLQGTGS
+2336 VDILSADYLQGTGS
-2350 GSLTTQFYPYNY
+2350 LTTKFYPYNY

-2373 MMNTEMSSD
+2373 MMNTEMTSD
-2382 WESYFKNQTYY
+2382 WESYFKDQTYY

-2408 SYVEAWKDY
+2408 AYIEAWKNY

-2436 AGAFALELPIFDTTK
+2436 AGAFALELPTFDKNK
-2451 LLKRLFVSQEGGE
+2451 LLTRLFVSQEGGE
-2464 LVNDE
+2464 LVNDAG
-2469 NIQKYYG
+2469 IQKYYG

-2483 NSLDAALDYIKEA
+2483 NSLDAALDYINEA
-2496 REKNVATEATHFEI
+2496 RKQKVADETTHFEI

-2520 KMRKDKDLSPDQ
+2520 KMRKKENISTGQ
-2532 NTIDRRLQSF
+2532 TNIDRRLQSF
-2542 TIPVNVDIFGSFSV
+2542 TIPANVDIFGSFSV
-2556 NDPYS
+2556 EDNYS
-2561 STPVDPKTG
+2561 SDPKDAVPT
-2570 KETGGKFTS
+2570 ESFTS
-2579 LGDKTLEADGDIKT
+2579 LGNITLRPEMKIKDI
-2593 ILEDRNKDHMTDN
+2593 LSERNKNHMADN

-2643 AESTGTSSSQNNE
+2643 AESSQNNE

-2668 TMTELKS
+2668 TMTELKTM
-2675 IEGENKI
+2675 EGEDEEV

-2691 YTNRVNYT
+2691 YTNRMNYT

-2753 IYLYLTESKN
+2753 IYLYLTASEN

-2770 SLLANNDVTCGK
+2770 SLLANNDVTCGN

-2790 GGAIYIRRADDASTM
+2790 GGAIYIRRADDAGSM
-2805 TAGYQ
+2805 TEGYQ

-2821 NKAKEDGAIHVEN
+2821 NKAKQDGAIHVEN
-2834 EVSGTIT
+2834 EVESGTIT

-2847 AIWGNESTGNSVLL
+2847 AIWGNESTDNSVLL
-2861 KREHMR
+2861 RREHMN

-2874 PESTASTANDGN
+2874 PESTTSTANDGN
-2886 IKLNKENIA
+2886 IKLNTENIA
-2895 SDGPRFTEPTTI
+2895 SDGPRFTEPTTT

-2922 AISVLTDAGDGK
+2922 AISVLTDAGDGSK
-2934 KKADD
+2934 DKDD
-2939 TYEKGKEGKYFDWWY
+2939 KNETGKYLNWWTM
-2954 KHEDRLD
+2954 HNTRLKKNV
-2961 DYGYPSEYIRSAN
+2961 YRSEYIRSAN

-2984 PKDEKGVVTEKPID
+2984 PKDENGNVAKKPID

-3008 KFTDLERVYI
+3008 KFTDQEKVYI

-3051 ASTGTGTGITSK
+3051 SSTGTGTGISSK

-3083 FSLFVNNADKAQYI
+3083 FSLYVNAADKAQYI

-3155 INISNQEDYGVG
+3155 TNMSNQKDYGVG
-3167 INAVNNLTADGNT
+3167 INAVNNLTADDNT

-3202 NKDANSALKLWNVL
+3202 NTNAKSALKLWNVL
-3216 FADGKGDG
+3216 FADGNGDG
-3224 IIINNGK
+3224 IKITGNGNP
-3231 SDITNA
+3231 DITNA
-3237 TFVNNNGT
+3237 TFVNNKGN
-3245 AVSTTSVYNSVA
+3245 AVSTKSVYNSVA
-3257 WKNKDQAKLN
+3257 WGNGTQDLEQDN
-3267 FKDHY
+3267 S
-3272 NVIID
+3272 
-3277 KNVVNGDV
+3277 NVVIATGIMNGDV

-3293 PEHGDYRIRP
+3293 PTHGDYRIRP

-3322 TEAGHEIDYPATLA
+3322 TEEGHEIDYPATLA

-3437 SSETGTEAIVNDLL
+3437 SSAPGSTEAIVENLL
-3451 SQRKGIIESSSQS
+3451 SQRKGIIESASQS

-3472 NTTTGSETRM
+3472 SGTTDTRM
-3482 CLVDGFKVSGN
+3482 CLVDGFKVSGD
-3493 VSLKGNSMLSTS
+3493 VSIQGNSMLSTS
-3505 IIDGNISGDANGMLY
+3505 ILDANAKVTGDASGLLY
-3520 NSLALGTVENVK
+3520 NSLALGSVKDVK
-3532 SVNVTASGALSS
+3532 SVNVTASGELPETSS
-3544 TTGSAANRASVN
+3544 NAANRSSV
-3556 TYNKPVN
+3556 T
-3563 TYNKYVKDEY
+3563 TYNKYVKDDY
-3573 WKFQLDETSGDIN
+3573 WKYQLDETDN
-3586 ANADATATNECIDKV
+3586 ANINQHDANVAENPTKDCTIQV
-3601 MHRHDLAGNKRIRDN
+3601 MHNHDLAGNQRIRDK

-3631 EANMTDYPHGKSV
+3631 TANQDDYPHGKSV
-3644 VYVMTEDK
+3644 VYVMAEDK

-3658 GFYTETNPFCPGFL
+3658 TFYTETNPFSPGFL

-3693 VERNLKKGTNFF
+3693 VERNLKAGTNFF

-3710 ATKMEVSG
+3710 ATNMEVSG
-3718 FENPETSGVIAYYY
+3718 TNNPADGSVTAYYY

-3742 KFGKTNSEAWIRG
+3742 KFDQNDSKAWVKG

-3768 DATEAKTVR
+3768 DANGNKTVR
-3777 FYGTSYTEKD
+3777 FYGISYTEKD

-3845 GRVIYQYDDNDKD
+3845 GRVIYQCEE
-3858 KGNDNDNDN
+3858 
-3867 DNDNGIYKAIN
+3867 NGSYKAIN
-3878 TDGIKT
+3878 TYDSDTGNST
-3884 GYIPAMDAVFTQT
+3884 DGYIPTMDAVFTQT

-3904 IVIVEHSPAR
+3904 SVIVGHSEAR
-3914 AKTAY
+3914 ATTAY
-3919 QATKALNIA
+3919 QATRALDIA
-3928 ITQNDR
+3928 ITQNSR
-3934 ISRASNGSPVDDQLQ
+3934 TSRAGNGTPADDQLQ

-3994 SIDAEQSIGISLPE
+3994 SIEAEQSIGISLPE

-4068 TDMKSDISIQSIGFR
+4068 TDMKSDISIQAIGFR

-4110 AKAEKEQVRTAIQGN
+4110 AKAEQEQVRTAIQGN
-4125 VIVEVTRGGKQM
+4125 VIVEVTRGGKQV

>member
-1 MRIQHTT
+1 MKIQHTT

-39 SGGDG
+39 DGGDG
-44 LSWDKAITLT
+44 LSWAQAITL
-54 EALNLAKAGDEI
+54 ENALSLAKAGDEI

-82 EGGFVLPSGV
+82 KGGFVLPSGV
-92 AMYGG
+92 GMYGG
-97 FEGKETNKN
+97 FAGDETIKN
-106 ALPTGRH
+106 NLPTGRH

-120 TALVGDIN
+120 TALVGDIA

-138 IYPENTTR
+138 IYPENSTR
-146 TDNATHV
+146 NDNATHV
-153 LTLQMGVTPGN
+153 LTLQMGVTQDN
-164 TNENNA
+164 TNDGSK

-181 GNASGENTSANGRGG
+181 GNASGANTSANGRGG

-203 SNGGNAQSRFF
+203 SNDGNAQSRFF

-221 ANNYGMRGGAIYVDK
+221 ANNYGMRGGAIYVDN
-236 SCTNPQSAIS
+236 SCTNQQSAIS
-246 YCSFFNNVAG
+246 YCSIFNNVAG
-256 KRGTSENEGGGMWI
+256 KRGASDNEGGGMWI

-287 GIRLSKTSKIVNCSV
+287 GIRLSNTSKIVNCSV

-307 SAVDLTAAGASGSD
+307 SAVDLTTAGASGSN

-347 SCAFSEVESADG
+347 SCAFSEVEPAGG
-359 KDANGNVRISIQN
+359 KDANGNVHISIQN

-463 GRIRYVMQNRQ
+463 GRIRYVMPNRA
-474 GTGDGS
+474 GKGDGS
-480 SWANAMDDIQKAIND
+480 SWENAMDDIQKAIND

-542 KGNETSRAQRIAAS
+542 KGDETSRAQRIAAS
-556 TDLKEP
+556 TGLKEP
-562 WSWHYKSTIKGNGYE
+562 WRWHHPSIIKGNGYE

-615 LEGFIIEGGA
+615 LEGFTIEGGA

-856 GTTAINN
+856 GTTALNN
-863 YYSGMGFEQ
+863 YYSGKGF
-872 IQGTQFSTKEDFNNK
+872 IQGGADTPFYTTEDFNNK
-887 RGVITDKTEVDYF
+887 RGVITDKTEINYF
-900 WEVKQGTRLR
+900 WELKQGTRLR

-957 TTAKRLRIYY
+957 KATKRLRIYY
-967 DRSRELVEGTG
+967 DRSRELVDGTG
-978 QSWEKSYTSSA
+978 QSWANCYTSSA

-996 LATIQDGDTVNVVE
+996 LATIQDGETVNVVE
-1010 KGSTTKTKFTIN
+1010 KGSTTKTSFTIN
-1022 KADGYQF
+1022 KEDGYQF
-1029 EICAREGIFAPKT
+1029 EICTREGIFAPKT

-1072 AYSEKK
+1072 AYSEKDD
-1078 NPDDSD
+1078 PTDSD
-1084 RNPILYR
+1084 RKPIQYR

-1110 VRIEAGA
+1110 LRIEAGA

-1191 VINNNTSKDLHNQ
+1191 VINNNTSQDINEQQLT
-1204 NPSEL
+1204 EW

-1215 NKSNGSNNSLTLNHV
+1215 NKSEGSNNQLTLKHV
-1230 SIINNEGVAP
+1230 TIVNNIGLAP
-1240 DYNLVQQTSYAVG
+1240 ETKDLGSTSYTAG
-1253 NKLYINGAWEGSK
+1253 NVVIYQGATMEGSAAY
-1266 CNNTIDINTLGKDGA
+1266 NSIYPINTLGENGA
-1281 MNFSNPTK
+1281 KNFSNPTK
-1289 EVGAKMVGNVYFG
+1289 EVGAKMVGNVYYG
-1302 GYAAFRPLTSSI
+1302 GYASFHPLTSSI
-1314 EAGKIINSAASSTT
+1314 ETDKIINQIAITT
-1328 TKDMTGEERNLGG
+1328 ENATAKDITGGSRTLGG
-1341 APDLGA
+1341 KADFGA
-1347 YEALLPKDGHVIY
+1347 YEATLPQDGRVIY
-1360 VRSYNTEWIENNA
+1360 VRSYNTEWIENDA
-1373 TDKEQIDGSPNFNLL
+1373 TGKEQIDGSPNFDLL

-1415 QLEANDNNFYIRLED
+1415 QLEANDNNFYVRLAD
-1430 GKMMAATKDVRAY
+1430 GKMMAATKDVSAY
-1443 SVYQKPTSWKNNTG
+1443 SEYQKPTSWKNNTG
-1457 IYADNYY
+1457 KYADNYY

-1475 VNGFINDYLKD
+1475 VNGYINDYLKD
-1486 NTNADLYWNVYQG
+1486 DANADLYWNVYQG

-1563 GFVIRNGVKVYGGFP
+1563 GFVIRDGVKVYGGFP
-1578 HEGNPNMDDR
+1578 HKGNPNMDDR

-1612 ILQIRKE
+1612 ILQIRRE
-1619 SPVKRDNND
+1619 SPVYRDNND

-1638 NNRNVERH
+1638 NSRKVERH

-1656 PTWHVVGDSS
+1656 PTWHVVGNGSS
-1666 TITQA
+1666 TTTQA
-1671 NSYRFIKNNSSHPY
+1671 NSYRFIQNNSSHPY
-1685 YENYQGNSANAPY
+1685 YANYQGNSANAPY

-1717 HGYIINYQANRDGGP
+1717 HGYIINYEANRDGGP

-1767 NSKISNSYQLNNY
+1767 NSKISNSYQFNNY

-1790 QVPDDTFK
+1790 KVPDDTFK
-1798 KNKSKYGNQDVYGG
+1798 KNNTDYGTQDVYGG

-1823 MVVAKNRVMGT
+1823 MVVAKNRVRGT
-1834 TESGGGIFIES
+1834 NEGGGGIFIET

-1853 AYNMVENKNEGS
+1853 AYNMVENIDKGS
-1865 GIMQWSNAETGIN
+1865 GIMQWSGTNTGLS

-1884 NCIIYGNIKRN
+1884 NCIIYGNINNN
-1895 GGTNYQVG
+1895 GGTNYEVG
-1903 STSVNTFKTP
+1903 SKSVNNFKTP

-1920 CTDALNNIFKK
+1920 CTDELNNIFEK
-1931 DSKNIISSV
+1931 DPKNLIRSA
-1940 NPFADGENAKNT
+1940 NPFADGDNAKNT
-1952 LDFRLAAE
+1952 LDFRLAANSE
-1960 SKCLNAGTE
+1960 CLNAGTE
-1969 DLKQNGEAKIASL
+1969 DLNQNKEAKIASL

-1996 TVDIGAYEADNTENI
+1996 TVDVGAYEADNTSNI
-2011 AAEAK
+2011 TAQEKKNSEGKVEA
-2016 TNTAGIVD
+2016 

-2030 SNGYGNRSGDSPKN
+2030 QNGYGNRSGDSPKN

-2070 DNAKKSKVYVK
+2070 DNTKKSKVYVK
-2081 VAGYQADENGDRF
+2081 VAGYQADENGNRF

-2104 NDPQS
+2104 KDPQS

-2128 QKNGVPDPKTYNW
+2128 QKNGEPIDYNW
-2141 DNDQRDCI
+2141 DKDKRDCI
-2149 NEYQTLLSAKT
+2149 STYQTVLSAKT
-2160 EVKAGSTVTQEV
+2160 EVKEGSTVTQEV

-2192 TTAIEYRAVID
+2192 TSAIEYRAVID

-2214 VAGFK
+2214 KAGFK

-2243 TKGGALSLLKGGM
+2243 TKGGALSLLKGSM

-2280 QIEEEKDFHA
+2280 QIEEKKGFHA

-2336 VDFLSEDYLQGTGS
+2336 VDILSADYLQGTGS
-2350 GSLTTQFYPYNY
+2350 LTTKFYPYNY

-2382 WESYFKNQTYY
+2382 WESYFKDETYY

-2408 SYVEAWKDY
+2408 AYIEAWKDY

-2425 GKTRTLSERQT
+2425 GKTRTLRERQT
-2436 AGAFALELPIFDTTK
+2436 AGAFALELPTFDTTK
-2451 LLKRLFVSQEGGE
+2451 LLRRLFVSQEGGE
-2464 LVNDE
+2464 LVNDAD
-2469 NIQKYYG
+2469 IQKYYG

-2483 NSLDAALDYIKEA
+2483 NSLDAALDYINEA
-2496 REKNVATEATHFEI
+2496 RKQKVATEATHFEI

-2520 KMRKDKDLSPDQ
+2520 KMRKDKDLSPEQ

-2542 TIPVNVDIFGSFSV
+2542 TIPVNVDIYGSFSV
-2556 NDPYS
+2556 EDNYS
-2561 STPVDPKTG
+2561 SDPKDAVPT
-2570 KETGGKFTS
+2570 ESFTS
-2579 LGDKTLEADGDIKT
+2579 LGNITLRPEMKIKDI
-2593 ILEDRNKDHMTDN
+2593 LSERNKNHMADN

-2635 VYHVVYSN
+2635 VYHVVYSK

-2668 TMTELKS
+2668 TMTQLKS
-2675 IEGENKI
+2675 IEGEDEEV

-2741 QDKIALPGKGGA
+2741 QDEIALPGKGGA

-2790 GGAIYIRRADDASTM
+2790 GGAIYIRRAM

-2834 EVSGTIT
+2834 EVTSGTIT

-2874 PESTASTANDGN
+2874 PESTASTTKDGN

-2922 AISVLTDAGDGK
+2922 AISVLTDAGDGRK
-2934 KKADD
+2934 DANVAN
-2939 TYEKGKEGKYFDWWY
+2939 EAHEEGKYFDWWN
-2954 KHEDRLD
+2954 KHKDRLEA
-2961 DYGYPSEYIRSAN
+2961 YGYRSEYIRSAN
-2974 SSKEYFRYVG
+2974 SSKDYFRYVG

-3051 ASTGTGTGITSK
+3051 SSTGPGTGITSK

-3083 FSLFVNNADKAQYI
+3083 FSLYVNDADKAQYI

-3155 INISNQEDYGVG
+3155 TNMSNQKDYGVG
-3167 INAVNNLTADGNT
+3167 INAMVNNDKAGTGKEMVIHHCSFRHNKGIALDIDNT
-3180 AATLK
+3180 A
-3185 VHHCAF
+3185 
-3191 RYNNKAGMLAE
+3191 
-3202 NKDANSALKLWNVL
+3202 KLGTRMWNIL
-3216 FADGKGDG
+3216 FADGDNDA
-3224 IIINNGK
+3224 IRLNDSQSMHFVNV
-3231 SDITNA
+3231 
-3237 TFVNNNGT
+3237 TFVKNRLKAIDGT
-3245 AVSTTSVYNSVA
+3245 ASVYNSLA
-3257 WKNKDQAKLN
+3257 WQNGDNSIKEGADR
-3267 FKDHY
+3267 Y
-3272 NVIID
+3272 NVVFPND
-3277 KNVVNGDV
+3277 VANGDV
-3285 LNGPNFVD
+3285 LKGPNFVD
-3293 PEHGDYRIRP
+3293 PEKEDYRIRP
-3303 SLLLLNQ
+3303 SLLLLDKGSNT
-3310 GNNEKYCQAVGL
+3310 KY
-3322 TEAGHEIDYPATLA
+3322 IDKTDLKKESTVAETFA
-3336 AEKDLGNTARLIGS
+3336 KEKDLGNTARLIGD

-3361 EMKSIIY
+3361 KLKSIIY

-3393 LAELYANKHAGEY
+3393 LAELYANKNPGEY

-3437 SSETGTEAIVNDLL
+3437 SSATGKTESEKTKAIVTDLL
-3451 SQRKGIIESSSQS
+3451 TQRKGIIESSSQS
-3464 TINGLTLN
+3464 AINGLTLN
-3472 NTTTGSETRM
+3472 NTNTDATSI
-3482 CLVDGFKVSGN
+3482 VDGFKVSGA
-3493 VSLKGNSMLSTS
+3493 VSLQGNSMLSTS

-3532 SVNVTASGALSS
+3532 AVNVTASGKLPETSDY
-3544 TTGSAANRASVN
+3544 AANRS
-3556 TYNKPVN
+3556 PV
-3563 TYNKYVKDEY
+3563 TTDDKYNKYVKDEY
-3573 WKFQLDETSGDIN
+3573 WKYQLDETSKDIN
-3586 ANADATATNECIDKV
+3586 ANADATATNECIDMV
-3601 MHRHDLAGNKRIRDN
+3601 MHSYDLAGNKRIRDN
-3616 VDNGCFETWYLTNDA
+3616 VDNGCFETWYLTSDA
-3631 EANMTDYPHGKSV
+3631 EAKKADYPHGKSV

-3652 ELKLDN
+3652 ELKLDYD
-3658 GFYTETNPFCPGFL
+3658 FYTETNPFSPGFL
-3672 LLKHHAGLRGN
+3672 LLKHHAGLRGI
-3683 NSYVNLTNFA
+3683 NSYVSLTNFA

-3710 ATKMEVSG
+3710 ATKMEVS
-3718 FENPETSGVIAYYY
+3718 ESKKPETSGIIAYYY
-3732 NAATRAKYDY
+3732 DAATRAKYDY
-3742 KFGKTNSEAWIRG
+3742 KFEPGEKSEAWVRG

-3777 FYGTSYTEKD
+3777 FYGTSYTERD

-3799 LVQNNNQQP
+3799 LVQNNNKQP

-3845 GRVIYQYDDNDKD
+3845 GRVIYQCEEN
-3858 KGNDNDNDN
+3858 GN
-3867 DNDNGIYKAIN
+3867 YKVIN
-3878 TDGIKT
+3878 TYDSNTGNST
-3884 GYIPAMDAVFTQT
+3884 DGYIPAMDAVFTQT

-3904 IVIVEHSPAR
+3904 SVIVRHSEEKAT
-3914 AKTAY
+3914 TAY
-3919 QATKALNIA
+3919 QATRALDIA
-3928 ITQNDR
+3928 ITQNSR
-3934 ISRASNGSPVDDQLQ
+3934 TSRASNGTPVDDQLQ

-4037 AIDLKEG
+4037 AIDLKES
-4044 DYRFHASQAGE
+4044 DYRFHANQAGE

-4083 TIVLKGLQP
+4083 TIALKGLQP

-4105 ALQKK
+4105 ALQKT

-4125 VIVEVTRGGKQM
+4125 VIVEVTRGGKQV